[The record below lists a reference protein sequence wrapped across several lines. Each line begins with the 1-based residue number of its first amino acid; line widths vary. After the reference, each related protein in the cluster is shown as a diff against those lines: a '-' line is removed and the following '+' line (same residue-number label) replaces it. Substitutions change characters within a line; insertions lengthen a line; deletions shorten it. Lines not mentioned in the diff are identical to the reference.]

1 MLPPYLSWTPRT
13 SGMSSSCNSFT
24 SRRTWNVSSVKCVKP
39 TGHQTS
45 HAFQVISS
53 QVISLHLLRLPNPLQ
68 LLMVWSRPSPL
79 GDPPV
84 FVGGKSCYDNSPN
97 DTRQHW
103 WTSTGLA
110 TYGAYLKFCCD
121 FLFGHRKN
129 HHLFFG
135 QPQIHKTKEENYN
148 QRSKQLAE
156 IAVFLQFLYTVG
168 FRLVT
173 QLAPRQLLRSGKN
186 CTRSLVCG
194 TMMCWMFT
202 ICSTEAERSVT
213 IGWDVRDVDELSGV
227 STGWI
232 LGDLNWYCILWFK
245 IKLQRSSG
253 IFFHDVPSQAIIN
266 QVCPKVLSTNLT
278 FCSFQSP
285 PFIST
290 LNPCLGKGHIGP
302 YTIIQWLHG

>member
-1 MLPPYLSWTPRT
+1 MLPPCLSWTQRAPLECLHHATLSPPGGPEQREVCETYRPSDLITPLEAPQPVAAPHGLAATFATWRSTYFRRWKKLPWQLPKRHTAALVNLHRFSHIWCLPQVLLWFFVRT
-13 SGMSSSCNSFT
+13 PKKPPPFFSN
-24 SRRTWNVSSVKCVKP
+24 SRR
-39 TGHQTS
+39 
-45 HAFQVISS
+45 
-53 QVISLHLLRLPNPLQ
+53 
-68 LLMVWSRPSPL
+68 
-79 GDPPV
+79 
-84 FVGGKSCYDNSPN
+84 
-97 DTRQHW
+97 
-103 WTSTGLA
+103 ST
-110 TYGAYLKFCCD
+110 K
-121 FLFGHRKN
+121 RNK
-129 HHLFFG
+129 
-135 QPQIHKTKEENYN
+135 NYN
-148 QRSKQLAE
+148 QRSKDWQKLLCFYAS
-156 IAVFLQFLYTVG
+156 LYRG
-168 FRLVT
+168 FQVAKSR
-173 QLAPRQLLRSGKN
+173 LAPRQLLRSGKN

-202 ICSTEAERSVT
+202 ICSTEPRKSVT

-227 STGWI
+227 SAGWI
-232 LGDLNWYCILWFK
+232 LGDLNWYWILWFK